1 MENSVPQR
9 MQRLMPNLPKLCPK
23 DCSHTSP
30 QCMSDLCR
38 HVPDAS
44 SVLMLHLPTKAI
56 CAIGGDTR
64 NGKLFGGSPFDS
76 FAANCRHV
84 CVGGL
89 EPQNV
94 KQLWAIGE
102 GAVLASLRHDLRLC
116 GIA

>member
-1 MENSVPQR
+1 
-9 MQRLMPNLPKLCPK
+9 
-23 DCSHTSP
+23 
-30 QCMSDLCR
+30 MSDFFR

-56 CAIGGDTR
+56 FEIVVDTR
-64 NGKLFGGSPFDS
+64 NAKLFGGSPFDS
-76 FAANCRHV
+76 FAANFRHV
-84 CVGGL
+84 CAGGF

-94 KQLWAIGE
+94 KQLWAIGK